1 MSEISK
7 FQQYKKKLEGVCN
20 EHDLVFRFRQDT
32 YPITLTIYPSQG
44 VEEQLSLLAEEADKR
59 LSPDARLVFFFKD
72 GELGYKIDK
81 DFAISDALFSKLKN
95 LYKNMHMYWLQY
107 FFRDL
112 IERRQI
118 DAGHM
123 PVIDEADANDP
134 AELPPEAEPVE
145 EDEEDEG
152 GEYSPDEALIAQA
165 TSVVRLENKATVSL
179 LQRRLKLGYSKAARL
194 MDILEERG
202 VVGPYKGGEPRDV
215 LPVDAPEDGADE

>member
-95 LYKNMHMYWLQY
+95 LYKNMHMY
-107 FFRDL
+107 
-112 IERRQI
+112 
-118 DAGHM
+118 
-123 PVIDEADANDP
+123 
-134 AELPPEAEPVE
+134 
-145 EDEEDEG
+145 
-152 GEYSPDEALIAQA
+152 
-165 TSVVRLENKATVSL
+165 
-179 LQRRLKLGYSKAARL
+179 
-194 MDILEERG
+194 
-202 VVGPYKGGEPRDV
+202 
-215 LPVDAPEDGADE
+215 